1 MRAPSGSSLPRLGP
15 RSAANAVLRPLFSA
29 VRGGTVT
36 DVNSVVI
43 TEHRAI
49 LLPKLNLRAHRF
61 AYARDIATL
70 GASAAPSP
78 LPWHQSTTARP
89 AEGFDAPCVLA
100 RLPVS
105 LAPPFRPL

>member
-43 TEHRAI
+43 TKENAI
-49 LLPKLNLRAHRF
+49 LLPNWNL
-61 AYARDIATL
+61 YAQAFTHTRRNEAL
-70 GASAAPSP
+70 SQV
-78 LPWHQSTTARP
+78 QSLHNSG
-89 AEGFDAPCVLA
+89 E
-100 RLPVS
+100 S
-105 LAPPFRPL
+105 K